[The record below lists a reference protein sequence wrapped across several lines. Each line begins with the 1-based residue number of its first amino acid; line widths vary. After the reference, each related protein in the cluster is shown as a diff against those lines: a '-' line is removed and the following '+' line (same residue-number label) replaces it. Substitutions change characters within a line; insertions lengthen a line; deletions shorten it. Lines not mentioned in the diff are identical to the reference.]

1 MELKTTAREKIQ
13 YLLSYSFEL
22 GIRAKNI
29 FIAQSSKT
37 LTNHEFLTHWG
48 ERCDTMRLREYR
60 TDIDDSV
67 IHTHI
72 ILRPKW
78 GYTIQNTFAYKCYF
92 VAKFYAAECKI
103 PQYDNQIECV
113 YHAISDRRSH

>member
-72 ILRPKW
+72 ILRPK
-78 GYTIQNTFAYKCYF
+78 
-92 VAKFYAAECKI
+92 
-103 PQYDNQIECV
+103 
-113 YHAISDRRSH
+113 